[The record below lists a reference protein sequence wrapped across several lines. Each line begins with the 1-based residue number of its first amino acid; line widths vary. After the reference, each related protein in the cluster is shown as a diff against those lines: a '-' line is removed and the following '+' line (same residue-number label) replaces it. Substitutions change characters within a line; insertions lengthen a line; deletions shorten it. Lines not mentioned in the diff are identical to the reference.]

1 MSTLPYP
8 PLPSSDDL
16 AEDYLNR
23 ELRNPRSTAWPV
35 LLSDEYATQTH
46 RVLASFRE
54 QIDNTFTHRNADMA
68 AVRARFTAGEIDS
81 IELARHRADYE
92 EWKRRAQN
100 FRTLVEQRY
109 RQAADAGN
117 ARRGYDLANRMRD
130 VLLTLAEAVM
140 EHRERVDD
148 EYEPTVEDRIL
159 WARLSTLRVPAEARP
174 ETLEEAAARERSK
187 RPAVVMSQ

>member
-1 MSTLPYP
+1 MSTLPFP

-54 QIDNTFTHRNADMA
+54 QIDNTFVHRNAAMA
-68 AVRARFTAGEIDS
+68 EVRARFTAGEIS
-81 IELARHRADYE
+81 RVELARHRADYE
-92 EWKRRAQN
+92 DWKRKAQN

-109 RQAADAGN
+109 RQAADAAN

-148 EYEPTVEDRIL
+148 EYEPTVEDRVL
-159 WARLSTLRVPAEARP
+159 WARLSTLRVPAENRP
-174 ETLEEAAARERSK
+174 ETLEEAAGRERLR
-187 RPAVVMSQ
+187 RPAVAS